1 MRRQKNKLSEERV
14 EFFKPFVRQFEKQF
28 GFSPPSFILALMI
41 YRFLNENDKA
51 NNKERDQ
58 LILGGCLK

>member
-51 NNKERDQ
+51 NNKERD
-58 LILGGCLK
+58 